1 MGNAPSVPA
10 PAQLPQIKSIDQS
23 FKDFVSDINKETNK
37 LPELLKNEIGNPI
50 LSSVNV
56 LRDET
61 NAIAF
66 NLDKFSTSLLKETK
80 SNTDALKNL
89 PDVLKSSVV
98 GLEKKITDPLTI
110 LINDAKKQTE
120 SQINS
125 ISNNVLS
132 LEKKIV
138 DPVKQLIEDSR
149 AKTLDSISI
158 ATKKIDDTTAQ
169 LKGLD
174 KKIIDPLT
182 SILDQIKTQ
191 SQNEFNSVSNSVLN
205 LEKKLGDPILKAVQ
219 ESKSTTLELSSQI
232 KSLDQKIIDPLS
244 ALLNQIKTQSD
255 KEFNS
260 ISSTVSKNTGNL
272 LNEIR
277 QLDNL
282 IVDPLTDLI
291 NQATKQTEKQFNAV
305 TENATMVI
313 REIKGLD
320 KRISEPIVDAVA
332 IVKNKIDF
340 ATSKIDLLPDILKQ
354 QSDMLQ
360 NQINNLP
367 NLLKDQFLIFQEILK
382 KQYDMIEGQVTKG
395 IEQQVLPKLK
405 LIGDELGKVV
415 LKGFDF
421 LAMPQQ
427 LLQSILDLLLDP
439 TMSILILGSVGVVLL
454 QNS

>member
-10 PAQLPQIKSIDQS
+10 PAPLPQIKSIDQS

-37 LPELLKNEIGNPI
+37 LPELLKKEIGNPI

-61 NAIAF
+61 NAIAY
-66 NLDKFSTSLLKETK
+66 NLDKFSNSLLKETQ
-80 SNTDALKNL
+80 SNTNALKNL

-98 GLEKKITDPLTI
+98 GLEKKITDPLTV

-125 ISNNVLS
+125 ISNNVSS

-138 DPVKQLIEDSR
+138 DPLTSILNQIKTQSQNEFNAVSSSVLSLEKKLGDPILKAVQDSTT
-149 AKTLDSISI
+149 KTLELSSQI
-158 ATKKIDDTTAQ
+158 
-169 LKGLD
+169 KGLD

-191 SQNEFNSVSNSVLN
+191 S
-205 LEKKLGDPILKAVQ
+205 
-219 ESKSTTLELSSQI
+219 
-232 KSLDQKIIDPLS
+232 
-244 ALLNQIKTQSD
+244 D

-260 ISSTVSKNTGNL
+260 ISSTVQKNTGNL

-277 QLDNL
+277 QLDDR
-282 IVDPLTDLI
+282 IVDPIKDLI
-291 NQATKQTEKQFNAV
+291 NDAKLQTERQFNTV

-313 REIKGLD
+313 REIRGLD
-320 KRISEPIVDAVA
+320 KRISEPIIDAFALVE
-332 IVKNKIDF
+332 NKINF
-340 ATSKIDLLPDILKQ
+340 ATSKIELLPDLVKQ
-354 QSDMLQ
+354 QTDIFQREL
-360 NQINNLP
+360 NNLP
-367 NLLKDQFLIFQEILK
+367 NLLKDQFLIFQDILK

-405 LIGDELGKVV
+405 LIGDEIGKVI

-439 TMSILILGSVGVVLL
+439 TMSILILGSAGILLL
-454 QNS
+454 QNA